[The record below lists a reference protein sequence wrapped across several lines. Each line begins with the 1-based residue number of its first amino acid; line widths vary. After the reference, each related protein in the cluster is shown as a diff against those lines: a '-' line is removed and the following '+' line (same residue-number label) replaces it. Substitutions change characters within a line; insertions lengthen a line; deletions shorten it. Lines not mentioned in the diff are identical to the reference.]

1 MFDLSSSAQSAPAS
15 TVTPLAVHQSDPTR
29 PTTRQFTALLVDDNE
44 VNREV
49 GCAILEELGLRV
61 SVAHDGREAVEKV
74 ASAPFDLVLMDLQ
87 MPRLDGLA
95 ATREIRALPGTA
107 ELPVIA
113 MTANAFEHS
122 RAACMDAG
130 MNDFLTKPI
139 DISVLAI
146 ALARWLPPTT

>member
-1 MFDLSSSAQSAPAS
+1 MFTPPSNAPPAPAPNLQPS
-15 TVTPLAVHQSDPTR
+15 GRQTAQAR
-29 PTTRQFTALLVDDNE
+29 PATRQFTALLVDDNE
-44 VNREV
+44 VNLEV

-61 SVAHDGREAVEKV
+61 HVAHDGREAVEKV
-74 ASAPFDLVLMDLQ
+74 SSALFDLVLMDLQ
-87 MPRLDGLA
+87 MPRLDGLD

-107 ELPVIA
+107 ALPVIA

-139 DISVLAI
+139 DISTLAVT
-146 ALARWLPPTT
+146 LSRWLPPTT